1 MAEIPQNTKFW
12 LFMLGPRKSAI
23 ESLIVCCTGIVTMIL
38 GVVSAATNNAL
49 GLGANNWFFLSIILF
64 LWGIA
69 KWFIAYFGAKEGYE
83 R

>member
-12 LFMLGPRKSAI
+12 LFMLGPRASAI
-23 ESLIVCCTGIVTMIL
+23 EALMVSSAGVVALIL
-38 GVVSAATNNAL
+38 GVVSAAINYSL
-49 GLGANNWFFLSIILF
+49 GLSAGNWFLLSIVLF